1 MRKPKDHRNGQ
12 FSGVERRSLNPAP
25 SFLLRTLSARFCER
39 IEGCGKK
46 VEVKIFVLVFF
57 LCPDAERNE
66 KISPLKHQ
74 DKRKG

>member
-12 FSGVERRSLNPAP
+12 FSGVECRSLNPAP
-25 SFLLRTLSARFCER
+25 SFLLLF
-39 IEGCGKK
+39 CGKK

-74 DKRKG
+74 DKRKGVMVKP